1 MLIAKAEFLIFASDR
16 FFFRT
21 WFGCGWC
28 VVAYQVKKLQAEKRL
43 DLLVDADLKS
53 QYSSLELEEMV
64 QVSFPA
70 PKIFP
75 LATSQLTFDR
85 FFSTFLHMSLVIILY
100 PLPNSTVSYVWHG
113 SR

>member
-1 MLIAKAEFLIFASDR
+1 
-16 FFFRT
+16 
-21 WFGCGWC
+21 
-28 VVAYQVKKLQAEKRL
+28 VKKLQAEKRL

-100 PLPNSTVSYVWHG
+100 PLPNSTVSYV
-113 SR
+113 